1 MKKILILIVIIAVAA
16 FAYIFITNQKEEIPI
31 LETAE
36 EKVTIDNYYV
46 YGTHF
51 DLEGS
56 FNIEDA
62 NFDDIVLTLYNGEF
76 QDIKID
82 YDQDVTNIT
91 FNINKEEINN
101 GFYLDD
107 LERGTYY
114 LFIKATYEPEEEDG
128 EVKEVYYALDNQTDY
143 DDN

>member
-16 FAYIFITNQKEEIPI
+16 FAYIFITNQTEEIPV

-56 FNIEDA
+56 FDIEDA
-62 NFDDIVLTLYNGEF
+62 NFDDIVLTLYKF
-76 QDIKID
+76 K
-82 YDQDVTNIT
+82 
-91 FNINKEEINN
+91 F
-101 GFYLDD
+101 
-107 LERGTYY
+107 
-114 LFIKATYEPEEEDG
+114 
-128 EVKEVYYALDNQTDY
+128 
-143 DDN
+143 